1 MSSDE
6 KFSIDD
12 ILSMFHNESKKL
24 ENLINNATT
33 KSELPIP
40 EIIETYYQIT
50 NVSSMI
56 TMLKQQLGGS
66 DKHNSLIK
74 KIEETQKFISEK
86 FDSNLHPS
94 IVIQLENLLTDIT
107 KNLQTKSTLEK
118 SKDEIESE
126 AKLYETLRQTMST
139 KEFVEQYD
147 KGLSHD

>member
-1 MSSDE
+1 MD
-6 KFSIDD
+6 SIDD
-12 ILSMFHNESKKL
+12 ISSMFHTESEKL

-33 KSELPIP
+33 KSELSIP
-40 EIIETYYQIT
+40 EIVETYYQIT

-56 TMLKQQLGGS
+56 TMLKQQLGGL
-66 DKHNSLIK
+66 DEHNSLIK

-86 FDSNLHPS
+86 FDSNLHLS
-94 IVIQLENLLTDIT
+94 IMRQLANSITDT
-107 KNLQTKSTLEK
+107 TQSLQSKSTLEK

-139 KEFVEQYD
+139 KEFVEQYN

>member
-1 MSSDE
+1 MA
-6 KFSIDD
+6 SIDD
-12 ILSMFHNESKKL
+12 ISSMFHNESEKL
-24 ENLINNATT
+24 ENLINSATT
-33 KSELPIP
+33 KSELSIH
-40 EIIETYYQIT
+40 EIVETYYQIM

-56 TMLKQQLGGS
+56 SMLKQQLGGS
-66 DKHNSLIK
+66 DEHNSLIK

-126 AKLYETLRQTMST
+126 AKLFEKLRQIMST

-147 KGLSHD
+147 KGLPYD

>member
-1 MSSDE
+1 MT
-6 KFSIDD
+6 SIDD
-12 ILSMFHNESKKL
+12 ISSMFHTESEKL

-33 KSELPIP
+33 KSELSIH
-40 EIIETYYQIT
+40 EIVETYYQIM

-56 TMLKQQLGGS
+56 SMLKQQLGGS
-66 DKHNSLIK
+66 DEHNSLIK
-74 KIEETQKFISEK
+74 KIEETQKLILEK

-94 IVIQLENLLTDIT
+94 IMRQLANSITDTT
-107 KNLQTKSTLEK
+107 KNLQSTNTLEK

-147 KGLSHD
+147 TGLSHD